1 MLTHPTTQTLNALG
15 LGGMAKALEE
25 QQAMPGI
32 ESLSFEERLALLIDR
47 EKLHR
52 MNRRLTTRLN
62 KAKLRHTACFEDI
75 DLHTPRGL
83 DKPLVMSLGSCSWIS
98 KGRNVII
105 TGPTGVGKSFLACA
119 LAHKACLEGH
129 EALYLRLPRLMED
142 LLIAKADGRY
152 GKLMRTFAK
161 TPLLVLDDWGLTP
174 MTPAACREILE
185 LLEDRHGKHSTLVTS
200 QLPVTA
206 WHDYLAD
213 PTVADAILDR
223 LVHNAY
229 QLNLKG
235 ESMRKMKSFIDQD

>member
-1 MLTHPTTQTLNALG
+1 MLTHPTTQTLHALG

-32 ESLSFEERLALLIDR
+32 EDLAFEERLALLIDR

-52 MNRRLTTRLN
+52 MNRRLTTRLK

-83 DKPLVMSLGSCSWIS
+83 DKPLMMSLGSCSWIR

-119 LAHKACLEGH
+119 LAHKACLEGYDS
-129 EALYLRLPRLMED
+129 LYLRLPRLMED

-161 TPLLVLDDWGLTP
+161 TPLLVLDDWGLAP
-174 MTPAACREILE
+174 MTPATCRELLE
-185 LLEDRHGKHSTLVTS
+185 LLEDRHGRHSTIVTS

-229 QLNLKG
+229 QFNLKG
-235 ESMRKMKSFIDQD
+235 ESMRKIKSFVDPD

>member
-1 MLTHPTTQTLNALG
+1 MLSHPTSQTLIALG

-25 QQAMPGI
+25 QRAIQGI
-32 ESLSFEERLALLIDR
+32 DELSFEERLALLIDR

-52 MNRRLTTRLN
+52 TNRRLTTRLK

-75 DLHTPRGL
+75 DLLTPRGL
-83 DKPLVMSLGSCSWIS
+83 DKTLVMSLGSCSWVG
-98 KGRNVII
+98 KGHNVLI

-119 LAHKACLEGH
+119 LAHKACLEDFD
-129 EALYLRLPRLMED
+129 ALYMRLPRLMED

-161 TPLLVLDDWGLTP
+161 TPLLVLDDWGLAP
-174 MTPAACREILE
+174 MTPATCRELLE
-185 LLEDRHGKHSTLVTS
+185 LLEDRHGRHSTLVTS
-200 QLPVTA
+200 QLPVAA

-213 PTVADAILDR
+213 ATVADAILDR

-235 ESMRKMKSFIDQD
+235 ESMRKMKSVIDPN